1 MLDSWERYTSK
12 SLRRISEKVTRNHI
26 NNRSSSN
33 ARVLVLRLRH
43 SGNNREDFKVH
54 LLLTAYLSLT
64 SVDAASTHIALGKGA
79 RETIM
84 TQNAV
89 IDDFIIA
96 GEGVGV
102 VYNANRL
109 NKPHPK
115 LAKGVLIA
123 MIAVRAAVVVNNIH
137 TIQGIR

>member
-84 TQNAV
+84 TQNESL
-89 IDDFIIA
+89 A
-96 GEGVGV
+96 GPATCRYQLSQIQSKV
-102 VYNANRL
+102 RL
-109 NKPHPK
+109 
-115 LAKGVLIA
+115 
-123 MIAVRAAVVVNNIH
+123 
-137 TIQGIR
+137 